1 MKDSFFSGLLGER
14 QAARYLK
21 KQGMRIVARRYRTA
35 HGEIDLIAR
44 EKDTLVFV
52 EVKSRP
58 RGLIGDGVRAVNSE
72 KKRHLRYAAKAYLSE
87 NPCERVRFDVVEI
100 TAAGIRHIPN
110 AL

>member
-1 MKDSFFSGLLGER
+1 MKSSFLSGLFGEG

-21 KQGMRIVARRYRTA
+21 KQGMRILDRRYRTA

-44 EKDTLVFV
+44 DGDTLVFV
-52 EVKSRP
+52 EVKNRP
-58 RGLIGDGVRAVNSE
+58 RGTIGEGAAAVNRD

-100 TAAGIRHIPN
+100 TAAGIRHIPG